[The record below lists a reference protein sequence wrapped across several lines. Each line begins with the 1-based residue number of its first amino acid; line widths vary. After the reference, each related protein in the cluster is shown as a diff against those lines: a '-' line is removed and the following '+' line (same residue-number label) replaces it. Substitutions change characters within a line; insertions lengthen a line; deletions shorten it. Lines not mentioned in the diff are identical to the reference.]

1 METLFRKCFLAASVA
16 AATAC
21 LSSCSHGQKIQI
33 YPENGTSRIKALTT
47 AEYVST
53 PDGLDVVSHT
63 VTKPS
68 GITFKGNW
76 DLSGCNRLML
86 DVTNPDPCEYLHLT
100 VQIDNP
106 GCNLSSKTGV
116 FYDTVYISPGET
128 ETVSIPLPPRFPHP
142 EVAESF
148 TGMRSTP

>member
-76 DLSGCNRLML
+76 DL
-86 DVTNPDPCEYLHLT
+86 T
-100 VQIDNP
+100 
-106 GCNLSSKTGV
+106 
-116 FYDTVYISPGET
+116 
-128 ETVSIPLPPRFPHP
+128 RF
-142 EVAESF
+142 
-148 TGMRSTP
+148 